1 LSTEATLPAPTL
13 AKLAGKYLTFK
24 LDGTNYGFDIHDIRE
39 IIMPMDIAPV
49 PRAQPWIRGVIN
61 LRGKVIPVMDLRSRF
76 LLPTAEK
83 TDQTVIIVVQK
94 HFADGERIFGIQ
106 VDQVLEVLAFQPNQL
121 ALPPDLGGGGDEG
134 TKCMLATARA
144 GERVVFLLQ
153 LDRVVF
159 DVPRSV

>member
-83 TDQTVIIVVQK
+83 NRPNRHHRRPK
-94 HFADGERIFGIQ
+94 
-106 VDQVLEVLAFQPNQL
+106 AFRRRRAHLRDPGRPS
-121 ALPPDLGGGGDEG
+121 ARGSCLPTQSISP
-134 TKCMLATARA
+134 AA
-144 GERVVFLLQ
+144 
-153 LDRVVF
+153 
-159 DVPRSV
+159 